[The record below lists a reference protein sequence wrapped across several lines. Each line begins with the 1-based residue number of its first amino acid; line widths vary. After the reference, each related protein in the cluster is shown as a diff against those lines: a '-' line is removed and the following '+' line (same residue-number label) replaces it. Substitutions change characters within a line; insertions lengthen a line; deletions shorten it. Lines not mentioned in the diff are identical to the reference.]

1 MHLALGVCRK
11 VGLHLLFQG
20 KAALCQMGNTFV
32 RKLELLFQLGDLF
45 LQSRSVL
52 RSCVVHNR
60 ILLIILFH
68 FSRGCTLCKKSVF
81 CRKMTLR
88 RFGAGAAPA
97 GRFRRLLLPAGGEPE
112 LQVPAAH
119 QQLADEQ
126 GGAQ

>member
-20 KAALCQMGNTFV
+20 KAAFCQMGNTFV
-32 RKLELLFQLGDLF
+32 RKLELLFQLGNLF

-68 FSRGCTLCKKSVF
+68 FSRGGHPPQKISVLPQNDAQAF
-81 CRKMTLR
+81 RC
-88 RFGAGAAPA
+88 
-97 GRFRRLLLPAGGEPE
+97 GRCAGGALP
-112 LQVPAAH
+112 PPFAP
-119 QQLADEQ
+119 
-126 GGAQ
+126 GGR

>member
-20 KAALCQMGNTFV
+20 KAALCQMGSTFV

-68 FSRGCTLCKKSVF
+68 FSRGSPSAKNQCF
-81 CRKMTLR
+81 
-88 RFGAGAAPA
+88 AAK
-97 GRFRRLLLPAGGEPE
+97 
-112 LQVPAAH
+112 
-119 QQLADEQ
+119 
-126 GGAQ
+126 